1 MKKLF
6 LTAIAAFCL
15 SVPSAQA
22 ADSSHIELPDMQWSF
37 DGPFGTYDR
46 GALQRGFQVYKQV
59 CSACHS
65 MDHLAY
71 RNLSAL
77 GYNDDEV
84 KAIAADYSTMDGPD
98 DEGEM
103 FERPMK
109 PSDRFKN
116 PYANEKQARYANN
129 GALPPDMSLIAK
141 ARVGGA
147 NYLYGLLTGYE
158 EPPEGFEIGQGQHY
172 NAVMAGHK
180 IAMANPLSDDIV
192 AYEDGSPTTVDQYAK
207 DVSHFLMWA
216 AEPKM
221 EDRKRMGVMVILFLL
236 AFTGIMYKVKKKIWA
251 DLKR

>member
-1 MKKLF
+1 MKNFF

-15 SVPSAQA
+15 AVPSVQA
-22 ADSSHIELPDMQWSF
+22 ADTGHIELPDIEWSF

-46 GALQRGFQVYKQV
+46 AALQRGFQVYKQV

-77 GYNDDEV
+77 GYNDDEI
-84 KAIAADYSTMDGPD
+84 KAIAADYSRMDGPD

-103 FERPMK
+103 FERPMR
-109 PSDRFKN
+109 PSDNFKN

-129 GALPPDMSLIAK
+129 GALPPDMSLITK

-147 NYLYGLLTGYE
+147 NYLYGLLTGYV
-158 EPPEGFEIGQGQHY
+158 EPPEGFEISEGQHY

-180 IAMANPLSDDIV
+180 IAMAAPLSDDVV
-192 AYEDGSPTTVDQYAK
+192 AYEDGSPTTVDQYAR

-236 AFTGIMYKVKKKIWA
+236 AFAGIMYKVKKKIWA
-251 DLKR
+251 DVKK